1 MLAIRVALPIFALP
15 LLAGLGAAGCT
26 PQDFE
31 EVVGGVSDA
40 GTPRDGVPIKFEEFS
55 DDVGTRATTETRIL
69 IKTAQGYQAVFG
81 HAAPAG
87 VDFSRQWVIF
97 YAAGTKPTGGYDA
110 NILSLTRVSDLLLA
124 VTELVS
130 PGAGCAVTQSL
141 TSPHVLVK
149 FDAQRGASAA
159 FYKRDRTQDC
169 DTTNPC
175 AAVLCPVG
183 SVCKVEDVVCVRA
196 PCPPRATC
204 VPDPTVTHCG
214 GFGGFP
220 CPAGQTCVD
229 DPSDSCDP
237 NNGGADCGG
246 ICIGDPNVIRCGGIA
261 GIQCP
266 RGLTCVDDPNDSC
279 DPANGGADCGGICL
293 AVDPPPPPNPCDA
306 VRCAAGTHCEA
317 HDVVCVRAPCPPVAA
332 CVPDAPGLFCGGI
345 AGIPCPGGGR
355 CVDNPSDSCDPAN
368 GGADCGGICQCIQN
382 VACIRGTVF
391 DSSPKVCACVPQKP
405 VCGPVCDIFCQFGNV
420 LDANGCPTC
429 ACNPAPSPP
438 PPACPRDKCPSP
450 APGAPNFT
458 CPDGVTIGGPACVAN
473 ARGVCGWTIVSCPT
487 PPPTR

>member
-110 NILSLTRVSDLLLA
+110 NVLSLTRVSDLLLA

-130 PGAGCAVTQSL
+130 PGAGCAVAQSL
-141 TSPHVLVK
+141 TSPQVLVK

-159 FYKRDRTQDC
+159 FYKSDSARDC

-196 PCPPRATC
+196 PCPPRAIC
-204 VPDPTVTHCG
+204 VPDPSVTHCG
-214 GFGGFP
+214 GFGGLP

-237 NNGGADCGG
+237 ASGDADCGG
-246 ICIGDPNVIRCGGIA
+246 ICV
-261 GIQCP
+261 
-266 RGLTCVDDPNDSC
+266 
-279 DPANGGADCGGICL
+279 
-293 AVDPPPPPNPCDA
+293 AVSPPPPPNP
-306 VRCAAGTHCEA
+306 
-317 HDVVCVRAPCPPVAA
+317 
-332 CVPDAPGLFCGGI
+332 APGLFCGGI

-355 CVDNPSDSCDPAN
+355 CVDDPSDSCDPSN
-368 GGADCGGICQCIQN
+368 GGADCGGICQCIQT
-382 VACIRGTVF
+382 VACVRGAVF
-391 DSSPKVCACVPQKP
+391 DSSVKVCACVPQKP
-405 VCGPVCDIFCQFGNV
+405 VCGPVCTIFCQYGNV

-429 ACNPAPSPP
+429 ACKPP
-438 PPACPRDKCPSP
+438 P
-450 APGAPNFT
+450 
-458 CPDGVTIGGPACVAN
+458 
-473 ARGVCGWTIVSCPT
+473 